1 MPKREYAILSG
12 IVNSDSNIKPGKN
25 YVETT
30 NATYKVYL
38 KETGE
43 FKVIDKIVDGG
54 YNDTITNGDIQRVG
68 NARNAEG
75 GVQVYSSTVQQRG
88 TGTYDDG
95 VSNINKRKTYISDR
109 SIENSRANSNN
120 VKYSIQESENN
131 SGS

>member
-30 NATYKVYL
+30 NATYKVYF

-68 NARNAEG
+68 NARNAES

-88 TGTYDDG
+88 TGTCDDG
-95 VSNINKRKTYISDR
+95 VSNINKKKTYISDR
-109 SIENSRANSNN
+109 SIENSRAN
-120 VKYSIQESENN
+120 VTIH
-131 SGS
+131 G